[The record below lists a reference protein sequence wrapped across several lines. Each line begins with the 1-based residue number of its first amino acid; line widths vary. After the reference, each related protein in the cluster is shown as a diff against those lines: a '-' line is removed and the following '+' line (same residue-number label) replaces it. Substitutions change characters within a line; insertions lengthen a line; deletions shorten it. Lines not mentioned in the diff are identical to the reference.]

1 VTEIVLHD
9 EPFAATRRPRLGYAM
24 ATAAAALFAVN
35 GTVSK
40 VILTSADMTSL
51 RLTELRA
58 TGAFVGLAVFIGL
71 TSPRRLR
78 IRRDELGLLLFY
90 GVVGFALVTWLYFV
104 AIERLPI
111 GIGLLLEFTAPV
123 LVALWARVMWHEHVR
138 RRVWAALALALAGLA
153 LVAEVWE
160 DARLDTVGVTAGLF
174 AAGALATYFLVGE
187 HATGRRD
194 ALSLTCISLGVAAAF
209 WAVVQPWWGFPFEEL
224 WQTVSLQGALES
236 TTAPVWL
243 LSLWMIVLGT
253 ILPFALSLGALHH
266 LPATRVSIV
275 AMVEVVL
282 ASIVAWVWLEET
294 LSAAQLAGGA
304 VVLTGIVLAQTSR

>member
-1 VTEIVLHD
+1 MTEIVLHD
-9 EPFAATRRPRLGYAM
+9 EPFAATRHRRLGYAM
-24 ATAAAALFAVN
+24 AVAAAGLFAIN

-51 RLTELRA
+51 RLTELRT
-58 TGAFVGLAVFIGL
+58 TGAFVGLAVFIAL
-71 TSPRRLR
+71 TSPGRLR
-78 IRRDELGLLLFY
+78 IGRDEIRLLVFY
-90 GVVGFALVTWLYFV
+90 GIVGFALVTWLYFV

-138 RRVWAALALALAGLA
+138 RRVWAALALVLAGLV
-153 LVAEVWE
+153 LVAEVWQ
-160 DARLDTVGVTAGLF
+160 DARLDTVGVAAGLL
-174 AAGALATYFLVGE
+174 ASGALATYFLAGE

-209 WAVVQPWWGFPFEEL
+209 WAVVQPWWGFPFDEL
-224 WQTVSLQGALES
+224 WETVSLQGALES

-253 ILPFALSLGALHH
+253 IIPFALSLGALHH

-294 LSAAQLAGGA
+294 LSAAQLTGGA
-304 VVLTGIVLAQTSR
+304 VVLIGIVLAQTSR